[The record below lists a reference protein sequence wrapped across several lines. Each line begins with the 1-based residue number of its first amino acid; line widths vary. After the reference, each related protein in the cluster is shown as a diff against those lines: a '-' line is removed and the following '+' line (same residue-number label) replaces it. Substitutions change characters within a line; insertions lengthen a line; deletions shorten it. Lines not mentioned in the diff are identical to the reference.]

1 MEEVNGNLYVKKR
14 HTISRGFMWIQYG
27 PSPAFPTSAVLLR
40 TPCILYE
47 RVVLTLVPSSCPLFS
62 RLKDDDK
69 NSNNL
74 TEGHFWSFLLN
85 PSSPTHSAISL
96 ILPVTFAL
104 HLPPRPS
111 KYNHCWILIL
121 KGNLNMTKGKKRS
134 FLLIRACFCSTLN
147 YTVKSFSEVGEIP
160 GGFTLR

>member
-14 HTISRGFMWIQYG
+14 HTISRGSMWIQYG

-85 PSSPTHSAISL
+85 PSFPTHSAISL
-96 ILPVTFAL
+96 ILPLTFAL
-104 HLPPRPS
+104 QGPA
-111 KYNHCWILIL
+111 NI
-121 KGNLNMTKGKKRS
+121 T
-134 FLLIRACFCSTLN
+134 
-147 YTVKSFSEVGEIP
+147 TV
-160 GGFTLR
+160 GF